1 MGSSPDIV
9 SPSSR
14 IRRALWPGLW
24 VPVVILLAGSALSF
38 SVAKRVSSQTEA
50 LAQQHYHLQHQ
61 ALVHLV
67 LEHLYR
73 HGNDV
78 SLLKVPLAK
87 AMPQHLSLRIDTLE
101 RHTKKPLLQLG
112 SIHAPLARQALRS
125 ELDIG
130 GHRSMVTTMPDA
142 QLLKAPAQNLRW
154 LVLVS
159 GMALTLLA
167 FVLSLYLCWRNH
179 QQRKLVQSHRKDLKT
194 QSQKIAN
201 LNVEKV
207 ALRQALNDSENR
219 SRDLINLS
227 GNLIAELDEQGQI
240 GYISALAA
248 DIFKQAPSDLDEKPF
263 QQLVV
268 QVDQRRFVECLEAA
282 RADQD
287 ITQADLALAADDS
300 EQPVPV
306 TLRLKA
312 LTDPVR
318 GLVGFRLSAQIKTRP
333 HD

>member
-1 MGSSPDIV
+1 MDSGLDRA

-24 VPVVILLAGSALSF
+24 IPVVILLVGSALSL
-38 SVAKRVSSQTEA
+38 SVAQRIASQTEA
-50 LAQQHYHLQHQ
+50 LAQQHYHLQHRT
-61 ALVHLV
+61 LVHLV
-67 LEHLYR
+67 LDHLYR

-87 AMPQHLSLRIDTLE
+87 AMPKHLSLRIDTLE
-101 RHTKKPLLQLG
+101 RHTKKPLLKLG
-112 SIHAPLARQALRS
+112 SIQAPLTRQALRS
-125 ELDIG
+125 ELDIDG
-130 GHRSMVTTMPDA
+130 NRSMVTTMPDA

-154 LVLVS
+154 LVLIS

-167 FVLSLYLCWRNH
+167 FVLSLYLCWRY
-179 QQRKLVQSHRKDLKT
+179 QRQRTLASSHHKDLKT
-194 QSQKIAN
+194 QNQKIAN
-201 LNVEKV
+201 LNVEKL

-219 SRDLINLS
+219 SRDLINLT
-227 GNLIAELDEQGQI
+227 GNLIAELDDQGQI
-240 GYISALAA
+240 EYISALAA
-248 DIFKQAPSDLDEKPF
+248 DMFRQAPSDLDQKPF

-268 QVDQRRFVECLEAA
+268 LSDQQRFTECLEAA

-287 ITQADLALAADDS
+287 ITQADLTLAGENS

-318 GLVGFRLSAQIKTRP
+318 GLIGFRLSAQIKTRRA
-333 HD
+333 D